1 MKRKNQPKSIKILGR
16 SFPLMPL
23 KVPEPEKRRKGGS
36 FTFFELLNAVYGR
49 SFLLDLEPA
58 FLAGKDR
65 LTEALSLSPGESV
78 RSYIP
83 EVVRLEG
90 SFFADYSEQFV
101 RVIVRVDFQIAAQ
114 HGSRRCE
121 SVFFNMS
128 YLLIMPPESPAI
140 AGPLVSQLSSG
151 DPLGDPKYCTYELTP
166 YLLPILR
173 KADYPR
179 VAESLL
185 KQHFPQALRS
195 PTPLDGRAL
204 AESMGLK
211 VRLCRFPS
219 DSSDMGIVLFAPA
232 SVPVLGRN
240 GKPGEKAFRAG
251 TVLINTS
258 LCRTPEAQNSTVVH
272 ECIHW
277 RLDRLFF
284 FLRQAAGTGEKL
296 QACRKASPVRAA
308 SSSPEEAWMERQAG
322 AIPGYMMMPGNLI
335 WQEVQCRTHSIN
347 RDFPPAVTRR
357 LITELAELYGVSR
370 SMARVRLIENG
381 YRCAEGVFCFLR
393 DGTYVPDH
401 ACSSAWPAG
410 RTYAISFAEAAALFS
425 RSAAF
430 SSALAGGRYAYVEG
444 HLCRVHSRYLTRDS
458 QGRCRLTP
466 YARSHIDECCI
477 AFTPV
482 GRAAVLPGSPLW
494 AARKKEVAGC
504 YLPHDFVAEPGT
516 PAWEK
521 ESSSFLRDAALWSEL
536 SDALPNDLQKAVQ
549 LILDKKGL
557 TWEKL
562 SFSLGVDRRAVSKWM
577 AQPRISEAHLV
588 AVVVALNLRADLGLK
603 LLQIGGCHLRFSGVH
618 QLYAMMV
625 CCAERMTVEQ
635 CNEILRRASYPPLTR
650 GEML

>member
-1 MKRKNQPKSIKILGR
+1 MKKKTQPKSIRILGHLYPR
-16 SFPLMPL
+16 MPL
-23 KVPEPEKRRKGGS
+23 KAPEPEKRQRGGS
-36 FTFFELLNAVYGR
+36 FTFFDLLNATFGR

-58 FLAGKDR
+58 FVAGKQRLAG
-65 LTEALSLSPGESV
+65 ALGLSPGEAV
-78 RSYIP
+78 RSYTP
-83 EVVRLEG
+83 VVVRLES
-90 SFFADYSEQFV
+90 SFFADYDEQFV
-101 RVIVRVDFQIAAQ
+101 HVFVRVDFQLAD
-114 HGSRRCE
+114 RRGGQRCA

-151 DPLGDPKYCTYELTP
+151 DPAGDPESFTFELTP
-166 YLLPILR
+166 YLLPVLG
-173 KADYPR
+173 KEDYPR

-185 KQHFPQALRS
+185 KRFCPQALRC
-195 PTPLDGRAL
+195 PMRLDGRDL
-204 AESMGLK
+204 AENMGLK

-232 SVPVLGRN
+232 SVTVLGRN
-240 GKPGEKAFRAG
+240 GKPEEKAFRAG
-251 TVLINTS
+251 TVLINEA
-258 LCRTPEAQNSTVVH
+258 LCRTPEAANSTMVH

-296 QACRKASPVRAA
+296 QACRKASPVSPA
-308 SSSPEEAWMERQAG
+308 SFSFEEAWMERQAN
-322 AIPGYMMMPGNLI
+322 AIPGYMMMPDNQI
-335 WQEVQCRTHSIN
+335 WKEVQWRTLSGDT
-347 RDFPPAVTRR
+347 DFPPAVTRR

-370 SMARVRLIENG
+370 SMARVRMIENG

-410 RTYAISFAEAAALFS
+410 RTYTISFAEAAALRS

-430 SSALAGGRYAYVEG
+430 SAAVSGGRYAYVEG
-444 HLCRVHSRYLTRDS
+444 HFCRVGSRYLTRDS
-458 QGRCRLTP
+458 RGRWRLTP

-477 AFTPV
+477 AFTPA
-482 GRAAVLPGSPLW
+482 GRAPVRPGSPLW
-494 AARKKEVAGC
+494 AARKKEAAGC

-521 ESSSFLRDAALWSEL
+521 ENASFLRDAALWSEL

-549 LILDKKGL
+549 MILDKKGL

-603 LLQIGGCHLRFSGVH
+603 LLQIGGCHLRTSGVH

-635 CNEILRRASYPPLTR
+635 CNEILRRASYPPLTH
-650 GEML
+650 GEM